1 VTAAFEQAADEQM
14 QRNPTGV
21 TNVVIFWWI
30 FAGWSAGW

>member
-1 VTAAFEQAADEQM
+1 M